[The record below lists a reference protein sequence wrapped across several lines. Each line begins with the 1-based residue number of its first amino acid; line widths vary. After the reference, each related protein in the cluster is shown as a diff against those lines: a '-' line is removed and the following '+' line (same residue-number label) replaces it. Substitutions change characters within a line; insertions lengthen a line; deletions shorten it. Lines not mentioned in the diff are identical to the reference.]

1 MIYKG
6 IWDIAT
12 EYVTGDLVLYN
23 YNYYL
28 AKATNTNSAPP
39 SSNWKQYS
47 FIQSICYILA
57 TFMEIDSSRVYIY
70 NQDFKIPPIEGL
82 FIVLEEKSS
91 RPFSNTNRFT
101 ATEEVDSAKE
111 NLSLLTSK
119 TFAIHIFS
127 KNEEARLRH
136 EEVIMALNS
145 TLAQEQ
151 QEIFQY
157 QLGFIPRDFLNLSE
171 LEGAGMLTR
180 FSADIGVNVWR
191 AKDRSVNYFD
201 TFSDEIVI
209 DQLEE

>member
-6 IWDIAT
+6 IWDDAT
-12 EYVTGDLVLYN
+12 EYVVGDLVLYN

-28 AKATNTNSAPP
+28 AKATNTDSAPP
-39 SSNWKQYS
+39 SANWKQYS

-82 FIVLEEKSS
+82 FIVLEEKGS

-101 ATEEVDSAKE
+101 AAEEEDSAKE

-119 TFAIHIFS
+119 TFTIHIFS

-157 QLGFIPRDFLNLSE
+157 QLGFIPRSFLNLSE

-201 TFSDEIVI
+201 TFSEEIVI